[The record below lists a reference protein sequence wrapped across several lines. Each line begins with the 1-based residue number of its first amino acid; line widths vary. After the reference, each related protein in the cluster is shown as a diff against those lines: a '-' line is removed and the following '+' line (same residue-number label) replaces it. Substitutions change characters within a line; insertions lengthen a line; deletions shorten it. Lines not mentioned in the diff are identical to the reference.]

1 MDSATMIRIEIMI
14 PVTPA
19 VVVQLINLLREMLQ
33 EYHGYTISDCRP
45 GSHVFMGAIGDK
57 PATATRD
64 DIALLLVDTDRR
76 KDEVK
81 RHMSDLKRRL
91 ELSYGQNLMWI
102 TMHPVERIL

>member
-19 VVVQLINLLREMLQ
+19 IVVQLINLLRELLQ

-45 GSHVFMGAIGDK
+45 GSHVFMGAIGDN
-57 PATATRD
+57 PATAVRD
-64 DIALLLVDTDRR
+64 DIALLIVDTDR
-76 KDEVK
+76 DSAGVK

-91 ELSYGQNLMWI
+91 ETSYDQDTMWI
-102 TMHPVERIL
+102 TMHPIERLL